1 MIKYILTLFLF
12 LAECTAID
20 NSEDCCSSINLC
32 GHNQGNCKTDEDCQG
47 DFTCEDTCP
56 DGFPDGYKCCKN
68 LCKFILNTLKYS
80 IYYIKCFSLQKYSI
94 WDQINYFE
102 KWFNISQ
109 VYYLHKGA
117 NI

>member
-80 IYYIKCFSLQKYSI
+80 IYNGAKLGGATGAMVPLVFWSQSLKMS
-94 WDQINYFE
+94 
-102 KWFNISQ
+102 
-109 VYYLHKGA
+109 
-117 NI
+117 